1 MDCPGCV
8 ARIEGRLTRIDGVR
22 SVDGSPLSRTLT
34 VECTPAVDAETVERA
49 LAEIGYEARPHDGG
63 RLRATPAANTWTG
76 RVARIAYGSMAL
88 FAVGLL
94 LRVWAPESW
103 GFVLFGRAIGA
114 GDAVLIGSA
123 LVGGWNFFPRG
134 LRAARDLALDMNFL
148 MTIAILGAVAVGET
162 VEGAAIAFLFALSEL
177 LETFA
182 VDRAR
187 GSVAALLD
195 LAPQR
200 AVRLRE
206 DGTEELV
213 PVDELRPGDRVVV
226 RPGDRVPVDAR
237 VVEGH
242 SAVDESAVTGESLP
256 VEKGVGST
264 VLSGTINRQGWIV
277 AEASHSAEN
286 STLARIVRL
295 VEEAESR
302 KTRTEH
308 FVERFARIYTPA
320 VTAAAVL
327 VVVVPVVGFGAP
339 FTEWF
344 VRGLTLLVIAC
355 PCALVISTPVAV
367 VSGLTAAARN
377 GVLIKGGRYLEALG
391 DLGAIALDK
400 TGTVTFGHPEVVAV
414 TPVAVPDSAG
424 GIGDPNASP
433 GLADHALALAAAL
446 EARSEHPL
454 ARALVEHAEARGV
467 TPAGA
472 VTEFEAVP
480 GRGARGVIEGLE
492 YRIGKPEWI
501 VDDGRAG
508 ADAGVPEA
516 ARRPGGTVVGV
527 GGPDGVLAWF
537 TLADTARG
545 DVGDAVAELRALG
558 VGKITMLT
566 GDHPEAAAGIAE
578 AAGVDEVRAGLL
590 PADKVAAVEELRGR
604 YGSVA
609 MVGDGVNDAPALA
622 AATVGIAMGARG
634 SDVALETADVAL
646 MGDDLRRLP
655 YLLRMSKRARRVI
668 RQNIAA
674 ALVVKAGLAL
684 AVPFGW
690 VSLVTAVVVGD
701 MGVSLAVTLNALRLG
716 SVRD

>member
-1 MDCPGCV
+1 
-8 ARIEGRLTRIDGVR
+8 
-22 SVDGSPLSRTLT
+22 
-34 VECTPAVDAETVERA
+34 
-49 LAEIGYEARPHDGG
+49 
-63 RLRATPAANTWTG
+63 
-76 RVARIAYGSMAL
+76 
-88 FAVGLL
+88 
-94 LRVWAPESW
+94 
-103 GFVLFGRAIGA
+103 
-114 GDAVLIGSA
+114 
-123 LVGGWNFFPRG
+123 FPRG

-162 VEGAAIAFLFALSEL
+162 VEGAAIAFLFAISEL

-200 AVRLRE
+200 AIRLRE
-206 DGTEELV
+206 DGREEV
-213 PVDELRPGDRVVV
+213 VAVDDLRPGDRFVV
-226 RPGDRVPVDAR
+226 RPGDRVAVHAV

-256 VEKGVGST
+256 VEKGVGAG
-264 VLSGTINRQGWIV
+264 VLSGTINREGWIV
-277 AEASHSAEN
+277 AEARHSAEN

-308 FVERFARIYTPA
+308 FVERFARVYTPV

-327 VVVVPVVGFGAP
+327 VVVVPVVLFGAP

-391 DLGAIALDK
+391 DVRAIALDK
-400 TGTVTFGHPEVVAV
+400 TGTLTFGHPEVVAM
-414 TPVAVPDSAG
+414 TPGDS
-424 GIGDPNASP
+424 D
-433 GLADHALALAAAL
+433 DALALAAAL
-446 EARSEHPL
+446 ESRSEHPL
-454 ARALVEHAEARGV
+454 ARAIVEFADRSGV
-467 TPAGA
+467 AGSGT
-472 VTEFEAVP
+472 VVDFEAVP
-480 GRGARGVIEGLE
+480 GRGARGSIEGRA
-492 YRIGKPEWI
+492 YRIGKPDWLAEHLP
-501 VDDGRAG
+501 GTT
-508 ADAGVPEA
+508 VPEDA
-516 ARRPGGTVVGV
+516 TRPGATVVGLASS
-527 GGPDGVLAWF
+527 DRVLAWF
-537 TLADTARG
+537 TLADTARA
-545 DVGDAVAELRALG
+545 DVGEAIAELRSLG
-558 VGKITMLT
+558 VHQVTMLT
-566 GDHPEAAAGIAE
+566 GDRSDAAAGIAA
-578 AAGVDEVRAGLL
+578 AAGVDEVRAELL
-590 PADKVAAVEELRGR
+590 PADKVAAIEALQDRFG
-604 YGSVA
+604 GVA

-655 YLLRMSKRARRVI
+655 YLWRMSKRARRVI

-674 ALVVKAGLAL
+674 ALLVKAGLAL

>member
-1 MDCPGCV
+1 MAP
-8 ARIEGRLTRIDGVR
+8 
-22 SVDGSPLSRTLT
+22 
-34 VECTPAVDAETVERA
+34 
-49 LAEIGYEARPHDGG
+49 
-63 RLRATPAANTWTG
+63 
-76 RVARIAYGSMAL
+76 IAYGSMAL
-88 FAVGLL
+88 FAIGLG
-94 LRVWAPESW
+94 LRFWAPESW
-103 GFVLFGRAIGA
+103 GFSLFGRGIGA
-114 GDAVLIGSA
+114 GDAVLVASA

-162 VEGAAIAFLFALSEL
+162 VEGAAIAFLFAISEL

-206 DGTEELV
+206 DGREEV
-213 PVDELRPGDRVVV
+213 VAVDDLRPGDRFVV
-226 RPGDRVPVDAR
+226 RPGDRVAVDAV

-256 VEKGVGST
+256 VEKGVGAG
-264 VLSGTINRQGWIV
+264 VLSGTINREGWIV
-277 AEASHSAEN
+277 AEARHSAEN

-308 FVERFARIYTPA
+308 FVERFARVYTPV

-327 VVVVPVVGFGAP
+327 VVVVPVVLFGAP

-391 DLGAIALDK
+391 DVRAIALDK
-400 TGTVTFGHPEVVAV
+400 TGTLTFGHPEVVAM
-414 TPVAVPDSAG
+414 TPGDS
-424 GIGDPNASP
+424 D
-433 GLADHALALAAAL
+433 DALALAAAL
-446 EARSEHPL
+446 ESRSEHPL
-454 ARALVEHAEARGV
+454 ARAIVEFADRSGV
-467 TPAGA
+467 AGSGT
-472 VTEFEAVP
+472 VVDFEAVP
-480 GRGARGVIEGLE
+480 GRGARGSIEGRA
-492 YRIGKPEWI
+492 YRIGKPEWLAEHLP
-501 VDDGRAG
+501 GTT
-508 ADAGVPEA
+508 VPEDA
-516 ARRPGGTVVGV
+516 TRPGATVVGLASS
-527 GGPDGVLAWF
+527 DRVLAWF
-537 TLADTARG
+537 TLADTARA
-545 DVGDAVAELRALG
+545 DVGEAIAELRSLG
-558 VGKITMLT
+558 VHQVTMLT
-566 GDHPEAAAGIAE
+566 GDRSDAAAGIAA
-578 AAGVDEVRAGLL
+578 AAGVDEVRAELL
-590 PADKVAAVEELRGR
+590 PADKVAAIEALQDRFG
-604 YGSVA
+604 GVA

-655 YLLRMSKRARRVI
+655 YLWRMSKRARRVI

-674 ALVVKAGLAL
+674 ALLVKAGLAL